1 MYAAINRKKIFTRK
15 NLMIIFK
22 SIDLKNKGHIDA
34 KDIKYRFG

>member
-22 SIDLKNKGHIDA
+22 SIDLKSKGHIDL
-34 KDIKYRFG
+34 